1 MTNLAT
7 APGRARA
14 IVAVAL
20 LAGALAL
27 AGCTARVTFDPSGIA
42 VESVSTTAGA
52 GYLIVRVP
60 ASRPASGIDVLTP
73 GAGSF
78 HIPADHYPPAGAC
91 RVWRP
96 ELTPVQQDA
105 PGACNDLER
114 QVPPGAYLV
123 YG

>member
-7 APGRARA
+7 APVRARA

-20 LAGALAL
+20 LAGVLAL
-27 AGCTARVTFDPSGIA
+27 AGCTARVTFDPSGLA
-42 VESVSTTAGA
+42 PESVSTTAGA

-60 ASRPASGIDVLTP
+60 ESRPASGIEVRTP
-73 GAGSF
+73 GAATF
-78 HIPADHYPPAGAC
+78 QIPADHYPLPGAC
-91 RVWRP
+91 RVWLP
-96 ELTPVQQDA
+96 ELTPRQQDA
-105 PGACNDLER
+105 PGTCDDLER